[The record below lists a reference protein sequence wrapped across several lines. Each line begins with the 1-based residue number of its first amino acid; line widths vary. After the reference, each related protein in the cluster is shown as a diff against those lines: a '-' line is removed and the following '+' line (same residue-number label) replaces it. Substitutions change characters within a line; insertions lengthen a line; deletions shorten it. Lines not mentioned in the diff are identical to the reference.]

1 MEFLTAEESVCCVSS
16 GCMRHARSTSDSDI
30 IRAPGI
36 AGPSRTLTCDFCR
49 TRGVTTCAS
58 CRRARMIGFT
68 LIELM
73 VVIAI
78 IAIGLGI
85 AAPSVRNLTLN
96 AQMSAQANDL
106 LADLALARTEAIK
119 RNVRV
124 AICSSSTGLGC
135 TGGTPLRPAPWEA
148 GRIVFV
154 DTNQNGSRDADEE
167 ILRAAP
173 EAPLGSVVTV
183 VGDTAAAGARSVHYR
198 PSGSMTAGGANIV
211 FTLCDERAGTAGTQ
225 AGRTI
230 TINNTGRAVVAR
242 RDCNAA

>member
-1 MEFLTAEESVCCVSS
+1 MI
-16 GCMRHARSTSDSDI
+16 GRSN
-30 IRAPGI
+30 
-36 AGPSRTLTCDFCR
+36 
-49 TRGVTTCAS
+49 AS
-58 CRRARMIGFT
+58 AGFT

-96 AQMSAQANDL
+96 ASMSAQANDL
-106 LADLALARTEAIK
+106 LGDLALARTEAIK

-135 TGGTPLRPAPWEA
+135 TGGTALRPAAWEA

-154 DTNQNGSRDADEE
+154 DTNQNGSRDAGEE

-173 EAPLGSVVTV
+173 EAPVGNTVTV
-183 VGDTAAAGARSVHYR
+183 TGDAAAGDARSVNYR
-198 PSGSMTAGGANIV
+198 PSGSMTPGGINVV
-211 FTLCDERAGTAGTQ
+211 FTLCDERAGAAAAGV
-225 AGRTI
+225 GRTI

-242 RDCNAA
+242 FNCNAP

>member
-1 MEFLTAEESVCCVSS
+1 MNQE
-16 GCMRHARSTSDSDI
+16 RSTRKPDRSH
-30 IRAPGI
+30 A
-36 AGPSRTLTCDFCR
+36 A
-49 TRGVTTCAS
+49 CA
-58 CRRARMIGFT
+58 GFT

-73 VVIAI
+73 IVIAI

-106 LADLALARTEAIK
+106 LADLALARSEAIK

-124 AICSSSTGLGC
+124 AICSSSTGVAC
-135 TGGTPLRPAPWEA
+135 TGGTALRPAPWEV

-154 DTNQNGSRDADEE
+154 DTDQNGLRDAGEE

-173 EAPLGSVVTV
+173 EAPIGNTVTV
-183 VGDTAAAGARSVHYR
+183 VGDAAAGGARSVHYR
-198 PSGSMTAGGANIV
+198 PSGSMTPAGANNIE
-211 FTLCDERAGTAGTQ
+211 FRLCDERSGAAGTG

-230 TINNTGRAVVAR
+230 TVNNTGRAVVTR
-242 RDCNAA
+242 RNCDA

>member
-1 MEFLTAEESVCCVSS
+1 MKRE
-16 GCMRHARSTSDSDI
+16 RSMKSPSPPC
-30 IRAPGI
+30 APS
-36 AGPSRTLTCDFCR
+36 A
-49 TRGVTTCAS
+49 
-58 CRRARMIGFT
+58 GFT

-106 LADLALARTEAIK
+106 LADLSLARSEAIK
-119 RNVRV
+119 RNARV
-124 AICSSSTGLGC
+124 AICSSSTGLAC
-135 TGGTPLRPAPWEA
+135 TGGTALRPGAWEV

-154 DTNQNGSRDADEE
+154 DTDQDGLLDAGEE

-173 EAPLGSVVTV
+173 EAPVGNTVTV
-183 VGDTAAAGARSVHYR
+183 TGDAAAGTGRSVHYR
-198 PSGSMTAGGANIV
+198 SSGSMTAGGAPVV
-211 FTLCDERAGTAGTQ
+211 FTLCDDRTGAAGTG

-242 RDCNAA
+242 RDCNA